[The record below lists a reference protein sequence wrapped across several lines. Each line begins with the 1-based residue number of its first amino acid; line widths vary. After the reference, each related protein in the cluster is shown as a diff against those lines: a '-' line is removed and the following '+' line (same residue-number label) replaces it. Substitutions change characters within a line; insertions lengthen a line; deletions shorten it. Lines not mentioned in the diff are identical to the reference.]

1 MTSTRRSR
9 SPTGFLSCARDASRL
24 RFNPAITHRRPC
36 GRACSKNSAFSL
48 TERLLYD
55 SKDPIRMNDSSLSRR
70 QLLRA
75 AGGLLAGAA
84 AGSLFPARAAEP
96 RKLTR
101 NTDTV
106 RVGWGYGSLP
116 DIARQRGVFDKTLAA
131 KGIKVEWVGP
141 FPNHAPSIQ
150 AVVGG
155 SADFGFWGS
164 TTPALAAMLAGSPIV
179 FNAFDVYSPRS
190 TAIIVKKSSGINS
203 VADLAGR
210 KVAVNRSG
218 LGEFLLIAA
227 LEKNHVD
234 RSKVEFVYLNPP
246 DAAPA
251 FAQGVVDAW
260 SMWSPAVDISRYS
273 NDAKD
278 IFNEGRDLDFL
289 IDYSSLVTR
298 RKFTEENS
306 ELIRA
311 VIDAYY
317 VEGAWQSAHSAESE
331 QLAQKEA
338 KYPDQVRDYLTGLKR
353 VNQFHE
359 PDDAAFIAQLQRA
372 ADWLA
377 ERKIIHSR
385 INVADYSI
393 KV

>member
-1 MTSTRRSR
+1 
-9 SPTGFLSCARDASRL
+9 
-24 RFNPAITHRRPC
+24 
-36 GRACSKNSAFSL
+36 
-48 TERLLYD
+48 
-55 SKDPIRMNDSSLSRR
+55 MNDSSLSRR
-70 QLLRA
+70 ALLRA
-75 AGGLLAGAA
+75 AGGLLAGVA
-84 AGSLFPARAAEP
+84 AGSLLPAARAAEP

-101 NTDTV
+101 NTDRV
-106 RVGWGYGSLP
+106 RLGWGYGALP
-116 DIARQRGVFDKTLAA
+116 DIAKQRGVFEKTLAA
-131 KGIKVEWVGP
+131 KDIKVEWVGP

-150 AVVGG
+150 AVIGG

-164 TTPALAAMLAGSPIV
+164 TTPALAAMLAGAPIV
-179 FNAFDVYSPRS
+179 FTAFDVYSPRS
-190 TAIIVKKSSGINS
+190 TALIVKKSSGINS

-227 LEKNHVD
+227 LEKYHVD

-251 FAQGVVDAW
+251 FAQGKVDAW
-260 SMWSPAVDISRYS
+260 SMWSPAVDIARYS

-298 RKFTEENS
+298 RKFVEENS
-306 ELIRA
+306 ELVRA

-317 VEGAWQSAHSAESE
+317 VEGAWQSAHSVQAE
-331 QLAQKEA
+331 QLSQNEA
-338 KYPDQVRDYLTGLKR
+338 KYPDQVRDYLVSLKR
-353 VNQFHE
+353 VNTFHE

-377 ERKIIHSR
+377 QRKIINAR
-385 INVADYSI
+385 INVADYSV

>member
-1 MTSTRRSR
+1 MNESSLTRRR
-9 SPTGFLSCARDASRL
+9 
-24 RFNPAITHRRPC
+24 
-36 GRACSKNSAFSL
+36 
-48 TERLLYD
+48 
-55 SKDPIRMNDSSLSRR
+55 
-70 QLLRA
+70 LLRA
-75 AGGLLAGAA
+75 AGGLLAGIA
-84 AGSLFPARAAEP
+84 AGSLLPARAAEP
-96 RKLTR
+96 RKLIR

-106 RVGWGYGSLP
+106 RVGWGYGALP
-116 DIARQRGVFDKTLAA
+116 DIAKQRGVFEKTLAA
-131 KGIKVEWVGP
+131 KNIKVEWVGP
-141 FPNHAPSIQ
+141 FPNHAPSLQ

-164 TTPALAAMLAGSPIV
+164 TTPALAAMLAGSPLV
-179 FNAFDVYSPRS
+179 FTGFDIYSPRS

-203 VADLAGR
+203 VADLVGR

-227 LEKNHVD
+227 LEKHHID
-234 RSKVEFVYLNPP
+234 RDKVQFVYLNPP

-260 SMWSPAVDISRYS
+260 SMWSPAVDIARFS
-273 NDAKD
+273 NNAKD

-298 RKFTEENS
+298 RKFTEDNS
-306 ELIRA
+306 ELVRA
-311 VIDAYY
+311 VLDAYY
-317 VEGAWQSAHSAESE
+317 ADGAWQSSHPAESE
-331 QLAQKEA
+331 LLVQKEA
-338 KYPDQVRDYLTGLKR
+338 HYPDEVRDYLTSLKR

-359 PDDAAFIAQLQRA
+359 PDDAAFMAQFQRA

-377 ERKIIHSR
+377 QRKIINAR
-385 INVADYSI
+385 INVADYSV

>member
-1 MTSTRRSR
+1 MNDFSCSRR
-9 SPTGFLSCARDASRL
+9 
-24 RFNPAITHRRPC
+24 
-36 GRACSKNSAFSL
+36 
-48 TERLLYD
+48 RLL
-55 SKDPIRMNDSSLSRR
+55 
-70 QLLRA
+70 QA
-75 AGGLLAGAA
+75 AGGLLTSAA
-84 AGSLFPARAAEP
+84 ASSLIPARAAET

-116 DIARQRGVFDKTLAA
+116 DIAKQRGVFEQTLAA
-131 KGIKVEWVGP
+131 KSIKVEWIGP

-227 LEKNHVD
+227 LEKHHVD
-234 RSKVEFVYLNPP
+234 REKVQFVYLNPP

-251 FAQGVVDAW
+251 FAQGRVDAW
-260 SMWSPAVDISRYS
+260 SMWSPGVDIARVS

-278 IFNEGRDLDFL
+278 IFFEGRDLDFL

-306 ELIRA
+306 ELVRA

-331 QLAQKEA
+331 LLVQREA
-338 KYPDQVRDYLTGLKR
+338 KYPDAVRDHLASLKR

-377 ERKIIHSR
+377 DRKIINSR
-385 INVADYSI
+385 IKVSDYSI

>member
-1 MTSTRRSR
+1 MI
-9 SPTGFLSCARDASRL
+9 D
-24 RFNPAITHRRPC
+24 
-36 GRACSKNSAFSL
+36 SL
-48 TERLLYD
+48 
-55 SKDPIRMNDSSLSRR
+55 LSRR
-70 QLLRA
+70 RVLRA
-75 AGGLLAGAA
+75 AGGLLAGVA
-84 AGSLFPARAAEP
+84 AGGLVSAQAAEP

-116 DIARQRGVFDKTLAA
+116 DIAKQRGVFEKTLAA
-131 KGIKVEWVGP
+131 KGIKVEWIGP

-179 FNAFDVYSPRS
+179 FNAFDIYSPRS
-190 TAIIVKKSSGINS
+190 TAIIVKKTSGINS

-227 LEKNHVD
+227 LEKHRID
-234 RSKVEFVYLNPP
+234 RDKVQFVYLNPP

-251 FAQGVVDAW
+251 FAQGRIDAW
-260 SMWSPAVDISRYS
+260 SMWSPGVDIARFS
-273 NDAKD
+273 NDGKD

-311 VIDAYY
+311 VIDAYH
-317 VEGAWQSAHSAESE
+317 VEGAWQSAHSVEAE
-331 QLAQKEA
+331 QLVQREG
-338 KYPDQVRDYLTGLKR
+338 KYPDQVRDYLASLKR

-359 PDDAAFIAQLQRA
+359 ADDAAFVAQFQRA

-377 ERKIIHSR
+377 ERKIINSR
-385 INVADYSI
+385 IKVADYSI
-393 KV
+393 RV

>member
-1 MTSTRRSR
+1 MN
-9 SPTGFLSCARDASRL
+9 DV
-24 RFNPAITHRRPC
+24 
-36 GRACSKNSAFSL
+36 SL
-48 TERLLYD
+48 T
-55 SKDPIRMNDSSLSRR
+55 RR
-70 QLLRA
+70 QLLLA

-84 AGSLFPARAAEP
+84 AAPLLSAQAAEPP

-106 RVGWGYGSLP
+106 RIGWGYGALP
-116 DIARQRGVFDKTLAA
+116 DIARQRGVFEKTLAA
-131 KGIKVEWVGP
+131 KNIKVEWVGP

-179 FNAFDVYSPRS
+179 FTGFDVYSPRS

-227 LEKNHVD
+227 LEKHHID
-234 RSKVEFVYLNPP
+234 RDKVEFVYLNPP

-251 FAQGVVDAW
+251 FAQGRVDAW
-260 SMWSPAVDISRYS
+260 SMWSPAVDIARYS

-298 RKFTEENS
+298 RKFSEENS
-306 ELIRA
+306 ELVRA
-311 VIDAYY
+311 VLDAYY
-317 VEGAWQSAHSAESE
+317 VEGAWQSAHAAESE
-331 QLAQKEA
+331 LLVQREA
-338 KYPDQVRDYLTGLKR
+338 KYPDQVRDHLTSLKR

-359 PDDAAFIAQLQRA
+359 PDDAAFMAQFQRA

-377 ERKIIHSR
+377 QRKIINAP
-385 INVADYSI
+385 IKVADYSV

>member
-1 MTSTRRSR
+1 
-9 SPTGFLSCARDASRL
+9 
-24 RFNPAITHRRPC
+24 
-36 GRACSKNSAFSL
+36 
-48 TERLLYD
+48 
-55 SKDPIRMNDSSLSRR
+55 MNDSSLSRR
-70 QLLRA
+70 RLLRA

-106 RVGWGYGSLP
+106 RIGWGYGSLP
-116 DIARQRGVFDKTLAA
+116 DIAKQRGVFEKTLAA
-131 KGIKVEWVGP
+131 KGIKVEWIGP

-210 KVAVNRSG
+210 KVAINRSG

-234 RSKVEFVYLNPP
+234 RDKVEFVYLNPP

-251 FAQGVVDAW
+251 FAQGKVDAW
-260 SMWSPAVDISRYS
+260 SMWSPAVDIARNS

-317 VEGAWQSAHSAESE
+317 VEGAWQSTHSAEAE
-331 QLAQKEA
+331 QLAQGEA
-338 KYPDQVRDYLTGLKR
+338 RYPNQVRDYLASLKR

-377 ERKIIHSR
+377 ERKIIRSR
-385 INVADYSI
+385 IKVADYSI